1 MNITEGPMIRNFASI
16 RDIPVKEVMLWVN
29 SYVNHPE
36 LFEQTEETAAER
48 ANSIKKYITVR
59 VENSLTARIKAS
71 ILEQKENNVSTS

>member
-16 RDIPVKEVMLWVN
+16 RDIPVKEVMIWVN

-36 LFEQTEETAAER
+36 LFDKTEETAAER
-48 ANSIKKYITVR
+48 ANSIKKYITFR

-71 ILEQKENNVSTS
+71 ILAQKENNVSTS